1 MQTKNFFF
9 TIMLYCF
16 NAIQLSESS
25 AQLKIHLETFKV
37 SYPKILM
44 LIKEREFE
52 ICFGAELLDCFISKI
67 FIFDKTNTIHFPKT
81 LSGVVNNPLL
91 LKLPSSKVNVS
102 LSIKP
107 NLFWHEEVSTNFCFN
122 SVGMK
127 NFTATNILTS
137 TLSFTVS
144 LNCDDNFKPPDCV
157 KKICD
162 EHDDDINGHYTCS
175 KNGTI
180 ICRDGW
186 IDPLTM
192 CRTVSMLPQ
201 ISRVGCYNDFGIIAG
216 MRLFTTLV
224 NYRSFVNWNNRSG
237 SFKNIT
243 ELCSSFVKDNSFE
256 YFGISYWGECWTGS
270 TLDINYDRDG
280 GSFGCWPSQNANL
293 GPMLV
298 GKEATIMVYKWNYES
313 TK

>member
-1 MQTKNFFF
+1 MQTEKVFL
-9 TIMLYCF
+9 IVILYCF
-16 NAIQLSESS
+16 HAIQLSESS
-25 AQLKIHLETFKV
+25 AQLKIYLETFKV
-37 SYPKILM
+37 SYPKLLM

-52 ICFGAELLDCFISKI
+52 ICFGAESLNCFTSKTLV
-67 FIFDKTNTIHFPKT
+67 FDKTNTISFPQA
-81 LSGVVNNPLL
+81 LSDKVDNPLI
-91 LKLPSSKVNVS
+91 LKSSSSKVNMT
-102 LSIKP
+102 LRIKP
-107 NLFWHEEVSTNFCFN
+107 NLFWHEEVLTSFSFD
-122 SVGMK
+122 SVGIK
-127 NFTATNILTS
+127 NFTSTNNLAS

-144 LNCDDNFKPPDCV
+144 LNCDDNFKPPDCIE
-157 KKICD
+157 KICV
-162 EHDDDINGHYTCS
+162 EYDDDINGHYTCS

-180 ICRDGW
+180 ICREGW
-186 IDPLTM
+186 NDPLTK
-192 CRTVSMLPQ
+192 CRSVSMHPQ

-224 NYRSFVNWNNRSG
+224 NYRSFINWNNRYG

-280 GSFGCWPSQNANL
+280 ESFGCWPSQDANL

-298 GKEATIMVYKWNYES
+298 GKEATIMVYKWNYKL
-313 TK
+313 TN